1 MKSIVLLSVL
11 CTMIWSSVDAQILK
25 PVKWS
30 YAAKKT
36 SATEATIYIK
46 AIMEKGWHIY
56 SLDTPEGGPVGTSI
70 IFTPDHAYQ
79 LTGTVQQPKPASKME
94 KQFGVEVKY
103 FENTVV
109 FQQKIKLKEA
119 QATAKGEI
127 SFMVCSDQQC
137 LPPSMIAFNV
147 DIK

>member
-1 MKSIVLLSVL
+1 MKSIAMLSIFCSL
-11 CTMIWSSVDAQILK
+11 FWFSADAQILK

-46 AIMEKGWHIY
+46 STIEQGWHIY
-56 SLDTPEGGPVGTSI
+56 SLDTPEGGPVSTSI
-70 IFTPDHAYQ
+70 TFTPDHSYQ
-79 LTGTVQQPKPASKME
+79 LTGAVLQPQPASKME
-94 KQFGVEVKY
+94 KQFGIEVKY

-109 FQQKIKLKEA
+109 FQQKIKLKDNK
-119 QATAKGEI
+119 ATVRGEI
-127 SFMVCSDQQC
+127 NFMVCSDQQC
-137 LPPSMIAFNV
+137 LPPATIQFSV